1 MGQRYADDGAK
12 IDGAIFPMKD
22 RKHDKMPESTGVL
35 EFSRSMLKAMVE
47 EAKAGNTPVRV
58 RIAVWPE
65 QEGKQPPH
73 NKYRFVKLEI
83 LYPKEGYEDPKPE
96 PEAKSSDGLPWDD

>member
-12 IDGAIFPMKD
+12 IDGAVFPMKD

-58 RIAVWPE
+58 RM
-65 QEGKQPPH
+65 
-73 NKYRFVKLEI
+73 KLEI